1 MELPSGVVD
10 HLAVNEGLCCKVQ
23 DAVTVIQPLALQGQ
37 LVQGGVAVAVVQAA
51 QGGVDGAASRD
62 EAAAVVNVTL

>member
-1 MELPSGVVD
+1 M
-10 HLAVNEGLCCKVQ
+10 
-23 DAVTVIQPLALQGQ
+23 TVIQPLALQGQ